1 MATLLNTKSNKMTLL
16 RSQHIF
22 GRHSG
27 SSNSLLDNPEA
38 SRLHA
43 SILWNGSC
51 WLLQDTS
58 SNGTFINNKA
68 IIAGVKRRL
77 KIGDTI
83 RFGALNAYPWVFN
96 SDDAPK
102 SMLVPI
108 ESSSAPPVELEGIV
122 VLPND
127 NSPEITLYQAQ
138 DSEWVCETELGIIKL
153 EAGLKISTKNSSWYF
168 VNADTFDSTKK
179 AEQTHS
185 NISAPINLSFTVSKN
200 EEHVSLCILFNNH
213 PIDLGER
220 THHYLLLILARK
232 RMTDNQSGIDD
243 SEQGWIDKSLL
254 SQQTGL
260 DENYINIQIYR
271 FRKQLIKVIPSA
283 MQLIQIIE
291 RRRGELRFAL
301 KSVEINGGNDLM
313 KLK

>member
-1 MATLLNTKSNKMTLL
+1 MATLLNTKSNKLTIL

-27 SSNSLLDNPEA
+27 SSNTILDNSDA

-43 SILWNGSC
+43 SILWNGSY

-58 SNGTFINNKA
+58 SNGTYVNNEA
-68 IIAGVKRRL
+68 MIGGIKRRL

-83 RFGALNAYPWVFN
+83 RFGALNACLWVFN
-96 SDDAPK
+96 NDDSPK
-102 SMLVPI
+102 CMLVPI
-108 ESSSAPPVELEGIV
+108 ESGSTPPIELDGIV

-127 NSPEITLYQAQ
+127 NSPEITLYQ
-138 DSEWVCETELGIIKL
+138 SSNGEWICENELGVTKL
-153 EAGLKISTKNSSWYF
+153 ESGLKISTNDSSWYF

-179 AEQTHS
+179 AEQTQ
-185 NISAPINLSFTVSKN
+185 NIISTPINLNFTVSKN
-200 EEHVSLCILFNNH
+200 EEHVSLCILFENNQ
-213 PIDLGER
+213 IDLGER

-232 RMTDNQSGIDD
+232 RVEDHQSGQEE
-243 SEQGWIDKSLL
+243 SEQGWIDKGLL

-271 FRKQLIKVIPSA
+271 FRKQLIKAMPSA
-283 MQLIQIIE
+283 MQLLQIIE

-313 KLK
+313 KLR

>member
-1 MATLLNTKSNKMTLL
+1 MATLLNTKSNKLTIL
-16 RSQHIF
+16 RNQHIF

-27 SSNSLLDNPEA
+27 SSNTLLDNPEA

-43 SILWNGSC
+43 SIFWNGSF
-51 WLLQDTS
+51 WLIQDTS
-58 SNGTFINNKA
+58 SNGTFINNEV
-68 IIAGVKRRL
+68 IITGIKRRL
-77 KIGDTI
+77 KIGDSV

-96 SDDAPK
+96 NDDAPK

-108 ESSSAPPVELEGIV
+108 KSSSAAPVELEGIM
-122 VLPND
+122 VLPNE
-127 NSPEITLYQAQ
+127 NSPEITLYQAKNG
-138 DSEWVCETELGIIKL
+138 EWVCEN
-153 EAGLKISTKNSSWYF
+153 EAGVTSLESGVKVSTNDNSWYF

-179 AEQTHS
+179 AEQTDG
-185 NISAPINLSFTVSKN
+185 NILASINLNFTVSKN
-200 EEHVSLCILFNNH
+200 EEHVSLCILFENK

-232 RMTDNQSGIDD
+232 RMADHQSGLED

-271 FRKQLIKVIPSA
+271 FRKQLIKAIPSA

>member
-1 MATLLNTKSNKMTLL
+1 MATLLNTKYNKLTIL
-16 RSQHIF
+16 RNQHIF

-27 SSNSLLDNPEA
+27 SSNTLLDNPEA

-51 WLLQDTS
+51 WLIQDTS
-58 SNGTFINNKA
+58 SNGTFINNEA
-68 IIAGVKRRL
+68 IIAGVRRKL
-77 KIGDTI
+77 KIGDSI
-83 RFGALNAYPWVFN
+83 RFGALNTTAWLFN
-96 SDDAPK
+96 NDDAPK
-102 SMLVPI
+102 SMLISI
-108 ESSSAPPVELEGIV
+108 ESGSVPPVELEGIV
-122 VLPND
+122 VLPNE
-127 NSPEITLYQAQ
+127 NSPEITLYQAKNG
-138 DSEWVCETELGIIKL
+138 EWVCEN
-153 EAGLKISTKNSSWYF
+153 EAGVISLDSGVKVSTKDNSWYF

-179 AEQTHS
+179 AEQS
-185 NISAPINLSFTVSKN
+185 DGNISTPINLNFTVSKN
-200 EEHVSLCILFNNH
+200 EEHVSLCILFENK

-232 RMTDNQSGIDD
+232 RLTDHQSGLDD
-243 SEQGWIDKSLL
+243 SEQGWIDKNLL

-271 FRKQLIKVIPSA
+271 FRKQLIKAMPSA
-283 MQLIQIIE
+283 MQLLQIIE

-313 KLK
+313 KLR